1 MLNLQRTIFNGPF
14 QTWPLSC
21 WYNLIMNVEQ
31 TNVKFFSIQK
41 AVETLSLQVE
51 LRFMQ
56 QQGIYRNSDS
66 LFPLCIFFSWL
77 IPFYSHV
84 TLAWSVKFPQK
95 QPSVCAYFFPHLS
108 YNLEGAFTVEE
119 CLFPLLPQVA
129 CSQVSQLFGTKLAH
143 SLLNQSFS
151 SFI

>member
-1 MLNLQRTIFNGPF
+1 MSSFFPFKKLWRHYLSKLNLD
-14 QTWPLSC
+14 SC
-21 WYNLIMNVEQ
+21 NNRAFIEILI
-31 TNVKFFSIQK
+31 FFSPS
-41 AVETLSLQVE
+41 A
-51 LRFMQ
+51 F
-56 QQGIYRNSDS
+56 
-66 LFPLCIFFSWL
+66 FFSWL

-95 QPSVCAYFFPHLS
+95 RLLVCAYFFSHLS

-129 CSQVSQLFGTKLAH
+129 CSQVSQPFGTKLAH
-143 SLLNQSFS
+143 SLLNQPFS